1 MPWQSF
7 DNRNKTVILIS
18 DFIVLFKIGLSH
30 FMKRLPFTSNLNILE
45 SEAKYQDHQSLLC
58 NYNAVDSNILQAA

>member
-1 MPWQSF
+1 MSKKPWQSF
-7 DNRNKTVILIS
+7 DNRNKTVILIN

-45 SEAKYQDHQSLLC
+45 SEAKISRSSKFIVQLQC
-58 NYNAVDSNILQAA
+58 NR